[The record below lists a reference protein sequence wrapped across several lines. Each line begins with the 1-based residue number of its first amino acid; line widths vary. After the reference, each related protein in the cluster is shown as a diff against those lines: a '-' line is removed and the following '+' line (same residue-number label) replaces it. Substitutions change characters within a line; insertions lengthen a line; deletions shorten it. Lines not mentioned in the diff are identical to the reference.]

1 MDNEIIADSR
11 IHSGIHSGIQL
22 KYQEHIIQTT
32 INNNYDDSISDTTT
46 IEELFTTNFAIIS
59 KESKKFYICNGK
71 LINPKIQFSELKNDK
86 SYDKSYDKLYSIEC
100 FDSLNGGEDFLDL
113 ILKPIEIIFSVIFK
127 PIGAIGNVFIFLLQL
142 IIWLIKFIYWFLFFI
157 AWLFSDLLN
166 PVKLIS
172 DFWNSI
178 VLIIVTIFSTVM
190 NVFMGIAAVIINS
203 VGGWMQGFWGWDQSG
218 LTKND
223 KNSNYFKGI
232 DRVKGKKCYLTNNNT
247 VPFSILLGTILCP
260 PIGVFMDLGL
270 TGWFNILICAML
282 TLVFY
287 FPGLIYALILLYC

>member
-1 MDNEIIADSR
+1 MDNEIITDSRIHSR
-11 IHSGIHSGIQL
+11 IHSGIHPKIEL

-32 INNNYDDSISDTTT
+32 IDDDSTVDINTTT

-71 LINPKIQFSELKNDK
+71 LINPNIQFSELNSDK
-86 SYDKSYDKLYSIEC
+86 SYDKSYSIEC
-100 FDSLNGGEDFLDL
+100 FDSLVGGDFLDL

-190 NVFMGIAAVIINS
+190 NVLMGIAAVITNS

-247 VPFSILLGTILCP
+247 VPFSVLLGTILCP
-260 PIGVFMDLGL
+260 PIGVFMDMGL
-270 TGWFNILICAML
+270 TGWFNIFICTIL
-282 TLVFY
+282 TVLFY
-287 FPGLIYALILLYC
+287 VPGLFYALLVIYS